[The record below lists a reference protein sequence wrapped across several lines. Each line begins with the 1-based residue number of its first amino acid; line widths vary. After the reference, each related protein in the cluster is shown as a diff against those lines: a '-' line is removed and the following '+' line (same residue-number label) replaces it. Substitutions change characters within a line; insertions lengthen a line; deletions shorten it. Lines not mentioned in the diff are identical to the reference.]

1 MHNLGFITNILLSF
15 MNKPR
20 KMTIEPVVSNESL
33 RNANTIAVARERQKL
48 IHKDYDDE
56 QELKKLND
64 INEYAQDEY
73 NNSIN
78 KSLQEPKKNKKNSLK
93 RSRNHEEYESLQK
106 LVIHQK
112 EIDQININYNDLD
125 STNVISSF
133 FKRVDKIDLPGS
145 KKDCVG
151 YA

>member
-1 MHNLGFITNILLSF
+1 MHNLGLITNILLSF

-20 KMTIEPVVSNESL
+20 KMTIEPVDSNESL

>member
-1 MHNLGFITNILLSF
+1 MHNLGLITNILLSF

-20 KMTIEPVVSNESL
+20 KMTIKPVVSNESF
-33 RNANTIAVARERQKL
+33 RNANAIAVARERQKL